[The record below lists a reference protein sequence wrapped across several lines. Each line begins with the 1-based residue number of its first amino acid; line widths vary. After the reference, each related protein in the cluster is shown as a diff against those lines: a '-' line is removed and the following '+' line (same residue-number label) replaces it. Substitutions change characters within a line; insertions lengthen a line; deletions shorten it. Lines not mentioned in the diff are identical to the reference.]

1 MNWLLLKEFWDFG
14 RTYEIRIYEPL
25 VRIRSWRNRNR
36 HFASAVDRMIP
47 FVMNCFNNG
56 LSWIEAGVEFEK
68 VQKMLRPRIELASED
83 MLDTFDVLIRKAFDE
98 GKLL

>member
-1 MNWLLLKEFWDFG
+1 
-14 RTYEIRIYEPL
+14 
-25 VRIRSWRNRNR
+25 
-36 HFASAVDRMIP
+36 MIP

-56 LSWIEAGVEFEK
+56 LSWIVAGVEFEK

-83 MLDTFDVLIRKAFDE
+83 MLDTFDVLIRKAVDE

>member
-1 MNWLLLKEFWDFG
+1 
-14 RTYEIRIYEPL
+14 
-25 VRIRSWRNRNR
+25 
-36 HFASAVDRMIP
+36 MIP
-47 FVMNCFNNG
+47 FVMNWFNNG

>member
-1 MNWLLLKEFWDFG
+1 
-14 RTYEIRIYEPL
+14 
-25 VRIRSWRNRNR
+25 
-36 HFASAVDRMIP
+36 MIP

-56 LSWIEAGVEFEK
+56 LSWIVAGVEFEK

>member
-1 MNWLLLKEFWDFG
+1 
-14 RTYEIRIYEPL
+14 
-25 VRIRSWRNRNR
+25 
-36 HFASAVDRMIP
+36 
-47 FVMNCFNNG
+47 MNCFNNG

>member
-1 MNWLLLKEFWDFG
+1 
-14 RTYEIRIYEPL
+14 
-25 VRIRSWRNRNR
+25 
-36 HFASAVDRMIP
+36 MIP
-47 FVMNCFNNG
+47 IVMNCFNNG